1 MVIDLSVV
9 SRIPIDLLP
18 ISRICRYV
26 LLANHVKNG
35 PSFGQSRRTR
45 PYVRHHGSR
54 PRPHGYDRGILRAWY
69 FSALGSTAFGLRC
82 AILFYAILPGIIGI
96 IMFFLL
102 DPDSKQPSAE
112 EQESVSAH
120 QKAWAGAIQALKNK
134 KIWLVSFNIFLVYS
148 VYCGITYF
156 IPFLKEAYAVPA
168 ALVGVYGIINQYGL
182 KMFGGPIGGVLADKV
197 FHSPTKYLRMGF
209 LITAII

>member
-1 MVIDLSVV
+1 MIPMALIGICLCGLWLSTFPSYPVF
-9 SRIPIDLLP
+9 LL
-18 ISRICRYV
+18 IYC
-26 LLANHVKNG
+26 LLAVFADMFYWPTMLKRSVFWAIQKNKAVCSASWK
-35 PSFGQSRRTR
+35 PAAA
-45 PYVRHHGSR
+45 
-54 PRPHGYDRGILRAWY
+54 HGYDRGILRAWY

-134 KIWLVSFNIFLVYS
+134 KSGSSPLISSWYIAYTAVSRIS
-148 VYCGITYF
+148 SRSSRKPM
-156 IPFLKEAYAVPA
+156 PFQLPWSGYMASSISMV
-168 ALVGVYGIINQYGL
+168 
-182 KMFGGPIGGVLADKV
+182 
-197 FHSPTKYLRMGF
+197 
-209 LITAII
+209 